1 MFIQNTGRYA
11 LAFTIEEN
19 GRECRVEFDR
29 RRIYLDTGNIATNGV
44 TEITD
49 EQFEKLNKIPFF
61 EKQFKNGNFKKVE
74 KIETADDAQS
84 LIKEK
89 DKEIAKL
96 KKALEKSDSKKEIA
110 AKDAA
115 IKEKDDEINSLKA
128 KLESLTKKEEPEGF

>member
-11 LAFTIEEN
+11 LAFVIEEN
-19 GRECRVEFDR
+19 GRERRIEFDR

-49 EQFEKLNKIPFF
+49 EQFEKLNKIPMF
-61 EKQFKNGNFKKVE
+61 EKQFKNGDFKKVE
-74 KIETADDAQS
+74 KVETADDAQA

-96 KKALEKSDSKKEIA
+96 KKALEKSDSKKEIE

-128 KLESLTKKEEPEGF
+128 KLESLTKKEPEGF

>member
-19 GRECRVEFDR
+19 GRERRIDFDR

-61 EKQFKNGNFKKVE
+61 TKQFKNGAFKKVE
-74 KIETADDAQS
+74 KIETADEAQA

-96 KKALEKSDSKKEIA
+96 KKALEKSDSKKEIE

-128 KLESLTKKEEPEGF
+128 KLESLTKKEPEGF